1 MFTPTPSAL
10 SSSAINE
17 YAEKIGTH
25 HDIYDANGKA
35 DIESLFIKL
44 GGVFR
49 PKDETDYFVI
59 EEPGKFSISLPSLI
73 SKRRQVFLIAQAVG
87 FYFLH
92 YRYPQISTYAKFSRG
107 STDYTVVVQANQF
120 ASALLMPSQHFI
132 PKFEGFSGEKDWD
145 WSLSDNFF
153 VSPKA
158 ARLRAHIFGMSEA
171 V

>member
-10 SSSAINE
+10 SFSAINE

-59 EEPGKFSISLPSLI
+59 EEPGRFSISLPSLI

-92 YRYPQISTYAKFSRG
+92 YRYPQISTYAKFGRG
-107 STDYTVVVQANQF
+107 STDATVVFQANQF
-120 ASALLMPSQHFI
+120 ASALLMPSQYFI
-132 PKFEGFSGEKDWD
+132 PKFEVFSGEKDWV

-153 VSPKA
+153 VSPIA